1 MPSQSSRVLPS
12 LSRSSEP
19 SSNPA
24 IMRLLKQPM
33 PKRVGSS
40 AQNEI
45 SSIDR
50 CGRKPALCN
59 ARIAS
64 SPPSTP
70 TVPSYAPAFGIASMC
85 DPVATAGKS
94 GSDPVHLAKV
104 VPTPSSRHS
113 SPASSQ
119 SPHTQARAFCRWVG
133 KLAPNEIPMVD
144 IEAVSGDQNGRA
156 EAWFAIVDRKL
167 GLSELPIQK
176 RSWLYSG
183 EFILTHQLTRV
194 CASGRN
200 IWVAAYGPD
209 EPRLHHILWQS
220 TDGTYK
226 PRKNEKWPGARIRWP
241 GAGKCDTNVYH
252 GKLNQLVSAVSR
264 DDLPYPRKKLVQ
276 MVQRGV
282 AAELRTK
289 LDGTGTTL
297 AQGAQAAVG
306 TEQGVADLTRQV
318 ADLAGY
324 LKQQL
329 PDPQGM
335 EHVSTR

>member
-1 MPSQSSRVLPS
+1 MMLLPDFSEWQSSG
-12 LSRSSEP
+12 EP
-19 SSNPA
+19 NWIPTPDFAGVKRRNGGAA
-24 IMRLLKQPM
+24 II
-33 PKRVGSS
+33 RVGWGHERRDYCFTRNRRA
-40 AQNEI
+40 AQRHKY
-45 SSIDR
+45 SFL
-50 CGRKPALCN
+50 GLYHY
-59 ARIAS
+59 
-64 SPPSTP
+64 
-70 TVPSYAPAFGIASMC
+70 TVPGDMAS
-85 DPVATAGKS
+85 
-94 GSDPVHLAKV
+94 
-104 VPTPSSRHS
+104 
-113 SPASSQ
+113 
-119 SPHTQARAFCRWVG
+119 QARAFCRWVG

-318 ADLAGY
+318 ADLAEY

-329 PDPQGM
+329 PDPQGADRG
-335 EHVSTR
+335 STR